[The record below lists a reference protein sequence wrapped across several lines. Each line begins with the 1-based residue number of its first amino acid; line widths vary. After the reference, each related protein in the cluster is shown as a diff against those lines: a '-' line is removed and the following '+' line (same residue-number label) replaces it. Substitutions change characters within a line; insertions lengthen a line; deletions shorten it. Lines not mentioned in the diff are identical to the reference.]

1 LLFQTSSWQWKFKDN
16 YINIYYEEHVKE
28 SPDPPKNILM
38 MPTISDVSTV
48 EEWRSVAR
56 DIVQRVGEVN
66 WRATIVDWPGLG
78 YSDRPKIDYD
88 ANVLEEFLVDLINAR
103 NGPISDSG
111 WYYDCF

>member
-1 LLFQTSSWQWKFKDN
+1 M
-16 YINIYYEEHVKE
+16 KE

-48 EEWRSVAR
+48 EEWRSVAK

-78 YSDRPKIDYD
+78 YSDSPKIDYN
-88 ANVLEEFLVDLINAR
+88 ANVLEEFLVDFINAR
-103 NGPISDSG
+103 NGPISDPG